1 MKRSRYLVRISFL
14 VVFNPPPL
22 FVCPSCRLVRF
33 LASQR
38 DWVPPAMEPE
48 GSAAAA
54 QKPEGWLGRM
64 RVEGGMIDVEVR
76 GLPIGTIE

>member
-1 MKRSRYLVRISFL
+1 
-14 VVFNPPPL
+14 
-22 FVCPSCRLVRF
+22 
-33 LASQR
+33 
-38 DWVPPAMEPE
+38 MEPE